1 MEAVDTGPEVAR
13 QRRRFADTIE
23 SLGEAAWDTTSWC
36 EGWRMRDVLAHL
48 VRGAEMT
55 YGSLTLDLVRGGFRP
70 DPSVRNAATRL
81 GALPVPGLADRLRAA
96 AARRFHLVGTTEGM
110 GLAEVLVHSAD
121 AFRPVGLDVHVA
133 PDDVAPALDALWGAG
148 G

>member
-23 SLGEAAWDTTSWC
+23 WLGEAAWDTTSWC

-55 YGSLTLDLVRGGFRP
+55 YASLTLDVLRGGFRP
-70 DPSVRNAATRL
+70 DPSVRHAATWR
-81 GALPVPGLADRLRAA
+81 GALPVSALVSGVAA
-96 AARRFHLVGTTEGM
+96 
-110 GLAEVLVHSAD
+110 
-121 AFRPVGLDVHVA
+121 
-133 PDDVAPALDALWGAG
+133 
-148 G
+148 